1 MPTASSSV
9 ALVPLRQI
17 FPLPMPRSLSVSH
30 RRAVRRAT
38 GAAILVGALLAP
50 PWAETQAAPDAGRGP
65 AVAGAVARPAA
76 VGQEGQHDDGSLRDQ
91 YDEVL
96 GEEAALIAKVQE
108 AQAER
113 ARLTGELE
121 KLEADLQARNVE
133 LLQAQAELDDTEFLG
148 MIYAQAVVDARKK
161 VEIASERL
169 RRQIVSTYVNGG
181 ADASVL
187 EALLKARSGEEMGQ
201 ALTYSKAIV
210 GDTEVLVR
218 NLQKARAAAREADQI
233 AKANTARAKS
243 RRDDVDAA
251 RRFIAAAR
259 DNQARLVD
267 EINVQVMLESQA
279 LFEVQG
285 RKALVEGRINSMARS
300 SDGVAMLLADLQKRQ
315 HHWMTGRNLNT
326 NPLPGYRIGSSFG
339 MRFHPILN
347 IERLHAGG
355 DMGAPSGTPIHAA
368 ADGTVVVASERGGY
382 GLAVVIDHG
391 DSLATLYAHQSALAV
406 SAGDVV
412 KRGDVIGWVGSTG
425 LSTGP
430 HLHLETRIKGMPV
443 NPEGIVDFEADVDYG
458 PN

>member
-30 RRAVRRAT
+30 RRAGRRAT

-76 VGQEGQHDDGSLRDQ
+76 VGQAGQHDAGSLRDQ

-210 GDTEVLVR
+210 GDTEVLGR
-218 NLQKARAAAREADQI
+218 NLQKARAAA
-233 AKANTARAKS
+233 
-243 RRDDVDAA
+243 
-251 RRFIAAAR
+251 
-259 DNQARLVD
+259 
-267 EINVQVMLESQA
+267 
-279 LFEVQG
+279 
-285 RKALVEGRINSMARS
+285 
-300 SDGVAMLLADLQKRQ
+300 
-315 HHWMTGRNLNT
+315 
-326 NPLPGYRIGSSFG
+326 
-339 MRFHPILN
+339 
-347 IERLHAGG
+347 
-355 DMGAPSGTPIHAA
+355 
-368 ADGTVVVASERGGY
+368 
-382 GLAVVIDHG
+382 
-391 DSLATLYAHQSALAV
+391 
-406 SAGDVV
+406 
-412 KRGDVIGWVGSTG
+412 
-425 LSTGP
+425 
-430 HLHLETRIKGMPV
+430 
-443 NPEGIVDFEADVDYG
+443 
-458 PN
+458 